1 MTRLPSGDP
10 VADALDTLLDLD
22 VLTEIAARA
31 RRAIHVTE
39 IAPLLEQQAIRHDR
53 TAEWHADRGRYD
65 LAAGARGCAQVPRP
79 GRGDPH
85 ARRSPRAA
93 QARCRATA
101 ARLIRFARSL
111 PEGGLSSISPGR
123 AGEQAFSENAPTSTV
138 DTLAAFSARL
148 GCEFAVRS
156 AVGAWTGSGALAR
169 FTG

>member
-65 LAAGARGCAQVPRP
+65 LAAGEREAARKCRDRAEAIRTLDAHREQLR
-79 GRGDPH
+79 
-85 ARRSPRAA
+85 RAA
-93 QARCRATA
+93 ERPPPA
-101 ARLIRFARSL
+101 
-111 PEGGLSSISPGR
+111 
-123 AGEQAFSENAPTSTV
+123 
-138 DTLAAFSARL
+138 
-148 GCEFAVRS
+148 
-156 AVGAWTGSGALAR
+156 
-169 FTG
+169 